1 MSKREVTLNKMDMRR
16 VKIPE
21 KDMQRFVL
29 FASNKSGVER
39 EVATKDFL
47 LKNNSYN
54 PGMFVL
60 INPRHNS
67 QLRYNIAISNN
78 RNIS

>member
-1 MSKREVTLNKMDMRR
+1 MLSLLTRKEVTLNKMDMRK
-16 VKIPE
+16 VKIME
-21 KDMQRFVL
+21 KDMTRFVL
-29 FASNKSGVER
+29 YSSNKSGVEK

-60 INPRHNS
+60 VNPKMNMKS
-67 QLRYNIAISNN
+67 
-78 RNIS
+78 